1 MCTFITATLPASADT
16 PRFRALVQEHGLAFA
31 PLHNAHV
38 SALLTPSER
47 YYRAT
52 RAHCDC
58 GSSLRGPRAEKRLDS
73 QIAGLRAKGWSESKI
88 DKWRRSK
95 EPGRPRERGRAVHE
109 PTYDAWVS
117 FLAAAL
123 ALDEVRHVG
132 LLQHHYRGAVTDEVF
147 QFTRA
152 PRTLA
157 EVREGSLAWK
167 HNVLYEVRDPARYER
182 W

>member
-52 RAHCDC
+52 RAQCDC
-58 GSSLRGPRAEKRLDS
+58 RCSLPGPPHRRPLNA
-73 QIAGLRAKGWSESKI
+73 QVAALRAKGWSESKI

-95 EPGRPRERGRAVHE
+95 EPGPPRETVRAAHE
-109 PTYDAWVS
+109 PSYDTWVG
-117 FLAAAL
+117 FLTAAL

-132 LLQHHYRGAVTDEVF
+132 LLKHDYRGAIDDEAVP
-147 QFTRA
+147 FTRA

-157 EVREGSLAWK
+157 EVRERSLVWLED
-167 HNVLYEVRDPARYER
+167 VLYEVRDPARYER